1 MAWDDEQQCP
11 ITTEELDLDA
21 LLEDDLDWIA
31 NVEEAQ
37 KTFQPTVEVTLECPS
52 ILRKVSNNP
61 MAGEAD
67 SVKTFNVTQL
77 PAGHDRENSASRDAE
92 SGDSAVAGDPE
103 GSSADAA

>member
-1 MAWDDEQQCP
+1 
-11 ITTEELDLDA
+11 
-21 LLEDDLDWIA
+21 
-31 NVEEAQ
+31 
-37 KTFQPTVEVTLECPS
+37 
-52 ILRKVSNNP
+52 

-77 PAGHDRENSASRDAE
+77 PAGNDGENSDSRDAE